1 MSLATVPLNTTVP
14 PVNDAPIATGSATLA
29 PTTEDTANPPGATV
43 TSLFTPSFSDT
54 VDTQQTGINPTGSLA
69 NTLAGVA
76 IVGNT
81 TPPSEGTWRY
91 STDGGTTWTPI
102 PTTVSDSNAII
113 LSASTKIDFLP
124 VANFNGAPPPLT
136 ARLIDSSTDV
146 PLSGATTGNSL
157 LSGPQALTGIDVS
170 GPKNGGITAVSLATV
185 PLNTT
190 VPPVND
196 APIATGSATLAP
208 VPAGTTNPPG
218 DTITHLFTPSFSDTV
233 DNQKTPINPTGSLSN
248 PFGGVV
254 VVGNPT
260 PPADGAWKYS
270 TDGGTTWVPVPIT
283 VSDSNGLVLGGNVK
297 VAFFPDPNFKGTVP
311 PLQVRLIDGSVDVPV
326 SGPTRGSD
334 LVNTA
339 TVITGVDVSGSNN
352 GGITSVSA
360 ALVPLSTLVSPPNR
374 PAPPAPHPIHP
385 TPPPDVPEWPGG
397 KPPGY
402 LWGSTVYRSLVTDQ
416 IGIINV
422 SADAFYGPGANQPLH
437 YEARSSSGAAIPPW
451 LTFDATTLNFRGI
464 PPESATGTLDLKI
477 IATNDSGQSAS
488 AEVHV
493 FIVRQP
499 ADLLSLLRAS
509 QSIGQTQQRLPVRPA
524 LRDGT
529 QPRQPAKAPA
539 PRPAA
544 PAVNRPPADDQQK
557 PPAPSAE
564 AVPTRSDAVGLTA
577 QLREQSMG
585 GNLTRARMLLAALA
599 NSAIADAAD

>member
-1 MSLATVPLNTTVP
+1 
-14 PVNDAPIATGSATLA
+14 
-29 PTTEDTANPPGATV
+29 PPGATV
-43 TSLFTPSFSDT
+43 TTLFTPSFSDT

-102 PTTVSDSNAII
+102 PQTVSDSNAII
-113 LSASTKIDFLP
+113 LSATTRIDFLP
-124 VANFNGAPPPLT
+124 APNFNGAPPPLT

-146 PLSGATTGNSL
+146 PLSGTTTGNSL

-170 GPKNGGITAVSLATV
+170 GTKNGGITAVSLATV

-208 VPAGTTNPPG
+208 VTSGTTNPPG

-233 DNQKTPINPTGSLSN
+233 DNQKTPINPTGSLAN
-248 PFGGVV
+248 PFTGVV

-270 TDGGTTWVPVPIT
+270 TDGGTTWIPVPLT

-297 VAFFPDPNFKGTVP
+297 VAFFPDPSFKGTVP
-311 PLQVRLIDGSVDVPV
+311 PLQVRLIDGSVDVPI

-334 LVNTA
+334 LLNTA
-339 TVITGVDVSGSNN
+339 TVISGVDVSGTNN

-360 ALVPLSTLVSPPNR
+360 ALVPLNTAVSPPNR
-374 PAPPAPHPIHP
+374 PVSTLVRPPNHAKDA
-385 TPPPDVPEWPGG
+385 TKLEGPGG

-402 LWGSTVYRSLVTDQ
+402 LLGSTVYRSLVTDQ
-416 IGIINV
+416 VGIINV

-451 LTFDATTLNFRGI
+451 LTFDATTLNFRGT

-477 IATNDSGQSAS
+477 IATNDNNQSAS

-499 ADLLSLLRAS
+499 SDLLSLLRAT
-509 QSIGQTQQRLPVRPA
+509 QSINQPPPRAPQP
-524 LRDGT
+524 DGA
-529 QPRQPAKAPA
+529 QPRQPTRAPA
-539 PRPAA
+539 NRPAA
-544 PAVNRPPADDQQK
+544 PPAARPPADDQPK

-564 AVPTRSDAVGLTA
+564 AVPTRTDALGLTA

-585 GNLTRARMLLAALA
+585 GTLGRARMLLAALA
-599 NSAIADAAD
+599 NSANSDAAD